1 MSKDLSRILLFC
13 IVFGL
18 AISLIAA
25 DAWMAKDYKQW
36 DGKDV
41 SKILNDSPWAKTI
54 VVAKNWTS
62 GPPGASPKSNSNY
75 SQADMPTAT
84 FIVRWISS
92 GTIHRA
98 VARDSVLNR
107 NGALAD
113 PDKYASEIPETY
125 DVAVLGEDLAVFG
138 PLDGDAAIE
147 QLRQKVYLENKAAS
161 LHVTPLKVVVS
172 MKPDGKTPS
181 AVTFNFP
188 KKNADGSPLFAPNLN
203 GVDFIFPSVKAEIKT
218 HFDFTK
224 MKTQQGLDL

>member
-18 AISLIAA
+18 AISLFAT

-36 DGKDV
+36 DAKDI
-41 SKILNDSPWAKTI
+41 SKILNDSPWARTM
-54 VVAKNWTS
+54 VVAKTWTN
-62 GPPGASPKSNSNY
+62 GPVGATYQQNY
-75 SQADMPTAT
+75 SQAGMPTAT

-98 VARDSVLNR
+98 VARDSELNR

-113 PDKYASEIPETY
+113 PEKYASEIPDTY
-125 DVAVLGEDLAVFG
+125 DLAVLGEDMTAFG
-138 PLDGDAAIE
+138 PLDSDAAIE
-147 QLRQKVYLENKAAS
+147 QFRQKVYLENKAAS
-161 LHVTPLKVVVS
+161 LHVTPLKVVVN

-181 AVTFNFP
+181 VVIFNFP

-203 GVDFIFPSVKAEIKT
+203 GVDFIFPAGKAETKT

-224 MKTQQGLDL
+224 MRTLQGLDL